1 MYIRESQPL
10 DAYVEFTLKDDQCED
25 TLITEDALEILGLL
39 SREESGRVKELT
51 RKICGIF
58 KDELAKKGIE
68 LYDI

>member
-51 RKICGIF
+51 RKICGII